1 MKVKEFAERLG
12 AESLPTGR
20 LIAYIKDGLEE
31 INMISETHIELER
44 IDINKDQRFY
54 QIPNESIKIID
65 VRCKNHNNTDDIYK
79 SIPRMIYQPDITDS
93 DGV

>member
-1 MKVKEFAERLG
+1 MERSG
-12 AESLPTGR
+12 ITQTGR
-20 LIAYIKDGLEE
+20 AIAYIKDALEE
-31 INMISETHIELER
+31 INMIAETHVKR
-44 IDINKDQRFY
+44 VRMNVNKDQRFY

-93 DGV
+93 DGE

>member
-1 MKVKEFAERLG
+1 MKIQEIMERSG
-12 AESLPTGR
+12 ITQTGR
-20 LIAYIKDGLEE
+20 AIAYIKDALEE
-31 INMISETHIELER
+31 INMIAETHVKR
-44 IDINKDQRFY
+44 VRMNVNKDQRFY

-93 DGV
+93 DGE